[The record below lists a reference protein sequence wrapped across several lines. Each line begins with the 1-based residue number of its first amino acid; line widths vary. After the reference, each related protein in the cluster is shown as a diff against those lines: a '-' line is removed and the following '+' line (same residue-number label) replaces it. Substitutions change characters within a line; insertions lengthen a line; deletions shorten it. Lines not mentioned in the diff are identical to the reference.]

1 MRKVLAAVALIAAI
15 LSGCANN
22 INAELPANYEV
33 FVINQ
38 GGGFKYKA
46 KVNEAEMLDD
56 HTVHVITTSG
66 GEMTVSGYY
75 IEIVSLDRNQT

>member
-1 MRKVLAAVALIAAI
+1 MKKTICALLIGLTI
-15 LSGCANN
+15 SLSGCSAG
-22 INAELPANYEV
+22 ASSEQLPANYEV

-66 GEMTVSGYY
+66 GKMTVSGYY
-75 IEIVSLDRNQT
+75 IEIVELK